1 MMIKN
6 KVVEKNVCKKIVKLK
21 LFGKVILITSSK
33 RAPFYV
39 IYVNNVSCIYIRL
52 CIHTQIEYLIVH
64 IYTNILKPRRQ
75 KKRHRNSNLQQEN
88 STYGQLQPC
97 ET

>member
-75 KKRHRNSNLQQEN
+75 KNVVKTQIGKGELYVWSITIFL
-88 STYGQLQPC
+88 
-97 ET
+97 